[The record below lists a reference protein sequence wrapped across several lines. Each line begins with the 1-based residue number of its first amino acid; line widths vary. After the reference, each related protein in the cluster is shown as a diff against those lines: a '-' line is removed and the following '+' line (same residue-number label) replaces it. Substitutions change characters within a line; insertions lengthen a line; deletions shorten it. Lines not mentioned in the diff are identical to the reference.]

1 MGLILDTSE
10 FIFAERTRLAVR
22 DLLKRFAESDSLA
35 ISAITLAELQHGV
48 RRAATPQRKMSRER
62 FISDVIKSLT
72 VIPISIDIALR
83 AGDLDAEL
91 EMKGE
96 KLALNDLIIAATA
109 LAFDSAVVTSN
120 VRHFNRVPGLL
131 LIAPRR

>member
-22 DLLKRFAESDSLA
+22 DLLERFAETDSLA
-35 ISAITLAELQHGV
+35 ISVITLAELQHGV
-48 RRAATPQRKMSRER
+48 RRAATLQQRVSRER
-62 FISDVIKSLT
+62 FITDVIAS
-72 VIPISIDIALR
+72 VAVVPVSVEIALR

-91 EMKGE
+91 ELNGE
-96 KLALNDLIIAATA
+96 SLALDDLIIATTA
-109 LAFDSAVVTSN
+109 LEFDSAVVTSN
-120 VRHFNRVPGLL
+120 MRHFSRVPGLQ

>member
-22 DLLKRFAESDSLA
+22 DLLQRFAETDSLA
-35 ISAITLAELQHGV
+35 ISVITLAELQHGV
-48 RRAATPQRKMSRER
+48 RRAVTTQQRVSRER
-62 FISDVIKSLT
+62 FITDVIASVA
-72 VIPISIDIALR
+72 VIPVSVEIALR

-91 EMKGE
+91 ELNGE
-96 KLALNDLIIAATA
+96 SLALDDLIIATTA
-109 LAFDSAVVTSN
+109 LEFDSAVVTSN
-120 VRHFNRVPGLL
+120 VRHFSRVPGLQ